1 MIRTIAMLDA
11 DGNLD
16 LAALG
21 QPYSPGEAIEYFI
34 AGDSLVLCRRRRDAV
49 TSLTPVHVPTAAP
62 GPVPTAGANASDFPS
77 DADVTTQSTA
87 V

>member
-1 MIRTIAMLDA
+1 MIRMIAMLDA

-34 AGDSLVLCRRRRDAV
+34 AGDSLVLCRRRDAV
-49 TSLTPVHVPTAAP
+49 TSLTLAHSPAARP
-62 GPVPTAGANASDFPS
+62 GPVPAAGVNASDFPS
-77 DADVTTQSTA
+77 DPDVTTQSTA